1 MSILALYVVAQ
12 AGTAKA
18 KKGQLCKVLEFR
30 RELWGSTSVIME
42 KVFSKALVKPDA
54 FGAVVVFSGVVAAE
68 SGCVTVVESE
78 PCAFA

>member
-1 MSILALYVVAQ
+1 MLKLRAHP
-12 AGTAKA
+12 GTEKA
-18 KKGQLCKVLEFR
+18 MKGQLCSVLEFL

-42 KVFSKALVKPDA
+42 KVFSKALVTPDA
-54 FGAVVVFSGVVAAE
+54 SGFAAGFSGVVAAE

>member
-1 MSILALYVVAQ
+1 MLKLRAHP
-12 AGTAKA
+12 GTEKA
-18 KKGQLCKVLEFR
+18 MKGQLCSVLEFL

-68 SGCVTVVESE
+68 SLCATVVESVS
-78 PCAFA
+78 CAFA